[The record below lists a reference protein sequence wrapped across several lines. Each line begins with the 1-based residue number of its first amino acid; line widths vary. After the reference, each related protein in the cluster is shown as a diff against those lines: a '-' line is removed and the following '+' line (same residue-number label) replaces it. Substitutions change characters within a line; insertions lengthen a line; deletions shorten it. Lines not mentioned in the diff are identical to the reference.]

1 LDEERAAGVDGLLAA
16 ALREMFGFGELTAMA
31 SFDPLAEECRQPL
44 ARLSASLVRLLDRA
58 MCAHADATGYAVA
71 PWREKVTLWA
81 DMSAR
86 ELEDANAEENPL
98 PDTLRRVATGLAN
111 ALVALP
117 RDRMDVPDQLAYAL
131 CDLLLVY
138 AAMRQVG
145 DD

>member
-1 LDEERAAGVDGLLAA
+1 
-16 ALREMFGFGELTAMA
+16 MFGFGELAAMA

-58 MCAHADATGYAVA
+58 MWAHADATGYAVA

-86 ELEDANAEENPL
+86 ELEVANAEENPL

-111 ALVALP
+111 ALVVVPSHVVHPGLLGGWAVSKPPAL
-117 RDRMDVPDQLAYAL
+117 RRRTPDEGS
-131 CDLLLVY
+131 
-138 AAMRQVG
+138 R
-145 DD
+145 